1 MITNILRVTARDPP
15 SKETMKK
22 VKRCYPQLP
31 ALQVVGVLEEQR
43 HMATVS
49 ISMGCQVHTRD
60 SYKIRPAGLR
70 NYAGPSKKPQLVM
83 CLDKN
88 STSAWRHESMLPG
101 TVGHLAGYN
110 VQSTDAQ
117 AQTIAVIMH

>member
-1 MITNILRVTARDPP
+1 
-15 SKETMKK
+15 MKK

-31 ALQVVGVLEEQR
+31 ALQVVGVLEEQW
-43 HMATVS
+43 HVATVS
-49 ISMGCQVHTRD
+49 LSMGCQVHIRD

-70 NYAGPSKKPQLVM
+70 NYAGPSKKPHLVM

-88 STSAWRHESMLPG
+88 STSAWRRESMLSWS
-101 TVGHLAGYN
+101 VGHFTGYN